1 MKVTLIT
8 LVIPCF
14 NEDLTIGE
22 FYRRAKAF
30 SVSME
35 PRQFEF
41 IFINDGSTD
50 KTSDILNQIA
60 ANDKT
65 VKVLHL
71 AQNMGHQIALTAG
84 LDYACG
90 DMIVTIDADLQDPP
104 ELIKEMLDKIEQGYD
119 IVHGQRR
126 RRFGESIFKI
136 VSAQLFY
143 RTMKWISDTP
153 IIQNCGDFRA
163 FTQSVLKA
171 ISAFR
176 MPHRFLRGIF
186 VQIGFNQC
194 IIQYDRD
201 VRYAGTTKYPL
212 IKMAGLS
219 IDAMLSFSA
228 APIRLITCMSLLLW
242 AVSLIYLIKSLVE
255 HFILHITVP
264 GWTSIIV
271 MLFFFTGLILFCLSI
286 IGSYIGRIF
295 HQGQKKPLY
304 WLSDARNLDLE
315 KVKLSYGQCH
325 EVLLSE
331 QIVDMKQRRNP

>member
-1 MKVTLIT
+1 MKVSLIT

-14 NEDLTIGE
+14 NEDLTIEE
-22 FYRRAKAF
+22 FYRRAKVF
-30 SVSME
+30 SASMA
-35 PRQFEF
+35 PKQFEF

-50 KTSDILNQIA
+50 NTSDILNQIA
-60 ANDKT
+60 AKDT
-65 VKVLHL
+65 SVKVLHL
-71 AQNMGHQIALTAG
+71 AQNRGHQIALTAG

-104 ELIKEMLDKIEQGYD
+104 ELIKEMLEKIEQGYD
-119 IVHGQRR
+119 VVHAQRR

-163 FTQSVLKA
+163 FARPVLQA

-194 IIQYDRD
+194 IIEYDRD
-201 VRYAGTTKYPL
+201 VRYAGTTKYPFF
-212 IKMAGLS
+212 KMAGLS
-219 IDAMLSFSA
+219 MDAMLSFSA
-228 APIRLITCMSLLLW
+228 APIRAIICISLLLW
-242 AVSLIYLIKSLVE
+242 TVSLIYLVKSLIE

-264 GWTSIIV
+264 GWTSLIV
-271 MLFFFTGLILFCLSI
+271 MMFFFTGLILFCLSI
-286 IGSYIGRIF
+286 IGSYVGRIF
-295 HQGQKKPLY
+295 HQGQNQPLY
-304 WLSDARNLDLE
+304 WLSDARNLNFEQMKSDF
-315 KVKLSYGQCH
+315 GQYH
-325 EVLLSE
+325 EVLLS
-331 QIVDMKQRRNP
+331 QRIVDLQRRRNP